1 MRASAGSPSQF
12 STKTIRW
19 THDHDLDDYHDDH
32 DDDPGN
38 HDGKG
43 NQLQKDALHSLLASP
58 S

>member
-19 THDHDLDDYHDDH
+19 TYDHDLDDDH

-43 NQLQKDALHSLLASP
+43 NQLQKDALHGLLTSP